1 MGALLV
7 VVIVVAAL
15 LWLARGTHRRASL
28 RTPERQL
35 ARMLGADAAERLIR
49 FEQERQPGL
58 SRARAAQRA
67 LERAEYDRGR

>member
-7 VVIVVAAL
+7 IVIVVVVL
-15 LWLARGTHRRASL
+15 LWLARGAGRQVKRRS
-28 RTPERQL
+28 PERQL

-49 FEQERQPGL
+49 YELDRQPGL
-58 SRARAAQRA
+58 SRASAAQRA

>member
-7 VVIVVAAL
+7 IAVVVAAL
-15 LWLARGTHRRASL
+15 VWLARGAGRQASRRS
-28 RTPERQL
+28 PERQL

-49 FEQERQPGL
+49 YELDRQPGL
-58 SRARAAQRA
+58 TRASAAQRA